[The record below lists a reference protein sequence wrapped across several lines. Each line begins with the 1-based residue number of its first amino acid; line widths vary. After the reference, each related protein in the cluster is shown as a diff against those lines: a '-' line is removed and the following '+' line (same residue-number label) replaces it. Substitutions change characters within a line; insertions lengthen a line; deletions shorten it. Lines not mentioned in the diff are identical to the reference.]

1 MSVHVSPPRTYV
13 LIFVALLLLTLTT
26 VWVAF
31 TDLGRLNDVVALSIA
46 VTKMVLV
53 VLYFMHAKFS
63 TRLTKLVVVSSFA
76 WLTILIA
83 FTLSDYLTR
92 GWLGVP
98 GK

>member
-1 MSVHVSPPRTYV
+1 MAVHISSPRTYV
-13 LIFVALLLLTLTT
+13 GIFVALLLLTATT
-26 VWVAF
+26 VFTAF
-31 TDLGRLNDVVALSIA
+31 QDLGPLNDVVALSIA

-53 VLYFMHAKFS
+53 VLFFMHAKYS
-63 TRLTKLVVVSSFA
+63 TRLTRIVVVSAFA
-76 WLTILIA
+76 WLLILIA

>member
-1 MSVHVSPPRTYV
+1 MSIHVSSARTYAV
-13 LIFVALLLLTLTT
+13 IFAALMLLTLTT
-26 VWVAF
+26 VLVAF
-31 TDLGRLNDVVALSIA
+31 TDLGPLNDVVALSIA

-63 TRLTKLVVVSSFA
+63 TRLTKLVVVSAFA
-76 WLTILIA
+76 WLAILIA

-92 GWLGVP
+92 GWLGVA

>member
-1 MSVHVSPPRTYV
+1 MAVHVSSTRTYV
-13 LIFVALLLLTLTT
+13 GIFVALLLLTATT
-26 VWVAF
+26 VLVAF
-31 TDLGRLNDVVALSIA
+31 TNLGPLNDVVALSIA

-53 VLYFMHAKFS
+53 VLFFMHAKYS
-63 TRLTKLVVVSSFA
+63 TRLTKLVVVSAFA
-76 WLTILIA
+76 WLIILIA

>member
-1 MSVHVSPPRTYV
+1 MAVHISSSRTYV
-13 LIFVALLLLTLTT
+13 VIFAALLLLTVTT
-26 VWVAF
+26 VLAAF
-31 TDLGRLNDVVALSIA
+31 ADLGPLNDVVALSIA

-53 VLYFMHAKFS
+53 VLFFMHAKFS

-76 WLTILIA
+76 WLVILIA

-92 GWLGVP
+92 GWLGVA